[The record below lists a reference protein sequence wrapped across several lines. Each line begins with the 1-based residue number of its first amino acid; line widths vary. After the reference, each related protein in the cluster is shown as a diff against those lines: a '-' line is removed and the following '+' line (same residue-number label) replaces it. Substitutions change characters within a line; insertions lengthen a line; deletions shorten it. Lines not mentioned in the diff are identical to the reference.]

1 METCKHRPRSECKLP
16 QCVYVDTKKRTYCRK
31 ANNTK
36 RVKLNAPRSPKEA
49 PPRIEPTSAMKR
61 SATKKIVRFIQQSR
75 PFLELVCEGSSQCL
89 SLGRHTNEIQ
99 KFFSNFA
106 DFEYVGGRLKKIG
119 KLSGNGFVREVRYA
133 RDGYVAY
140 AILKSNT
147 SSDSDNL
154 AYEYLV
160 GTKFINLMN
169 KQYPCFLS
177 TYGLLYYKDE
187 KAYTTIRDDI
197 NSIYD
202 TREFLQDSLELQT
215 TVDFKK
221 ACLQSQY
228 LTILIQH
235 IHNSITFFDALRDG
249 GDFIKHH
256 MVHVLF
262 ILYHSLASLSKVFTH
277 YDLHTMNVLLL
288 RPYPD
293 KTIQYIYHQK
303 DGTTSFK
310 CPYIPKIIDYGRCF
324 FDSGPVN
331 SKQIYDKV
339 CAVRECGKCG
349 EDYGFT
355 LLSPTRYLEISS
367 QQKNE
372 SHDLKL
378 MYQLDVVMPYVNF
391 GTSTLNQYKKFAAFR
406 QVYKMFSRVKY
417 GVNLPEEHKTNG
429 TVEDTTLHPKG
440 DVVANVTD
448 AYRELKKIVTHKK
461 VMEENNI
468 HQPDA
473 TVAGTLHIY
482 EDGRPMEYFRA

>member
-1 METCKHRPRSECKLP
+1 METCKHLP
-16 QCVYVDTKKRTYCRK
+16 QVQCRLPKCSYVNTQKRKYCRK

-36 RVKLNAPRSPKEA
+36 KVVRKVVK
-49 PPRIEPTSAMKR
+49 EPTSAMKR
-61 SATKKIVRFIQQSR
+61 SATKKIVRFIKQSR
-75 PFLELVCEGSSQCL
+75 PFLQLVCEGSSQCL

-99 KFFSNFA
+99 KFFGNFA
-106 DFEYVGGRLKKIG
+106 NFEYVGGRFKKIG
-119 KLSGNGFVREVRYA
+119 RVSGNGFVREIQYV

-147 SSDSDNL
+147 SMDEDNIPSDNL

-197 NSIYD
+197 DSIYD
-202 TREFLQDSLELQT
+202 TREFLQNSLELQT
-215 TVDFKK
+215 TIDYKK

-228 LTILIQH
+228 LTVLIQH

-256 MVHVLF
+256 MTHVLF
-262 ILYHSLASLSKVFTH
+262 IIYHTLANLSKVFTH

-288 RPYPD
+288 RPYPN
-293 KTIQYIYHQK
+293 KTIQYIYHLK
-303 DGTTSFK
+303 GGTLEFK

-339 CAVRECGKCG
+339 CAVPECGRCG
-349 EDYGFT
+349 DDYGFT
-355 LLSPTRYLEISS
+355 LLSPTRYWGISS

-372 SHDLKL
+372 SHDLRL
-378 MYQLDVVMPYVNF
+378 MYQLDVIMPYVNH
-391 GTSTLNQYKKFAAFR
+391 GKSTLAQYKKFASFR
-406 QVYKMFSRVKY
+406 QVYKMLTRVKY
-417 GVNLPEEHKTNG
+417 GVNMDEDNKTNG

-448 AYRELKKIVTHKK
+448 AYRALQKIVTHKK
-461 VMEENNI
+461 VIEENNKL
-468 HQPDA
+468 D
-473 TVAGTLHIY
+473 TVAGILHVY
-482 EDGRPMEYFRA
+482 EDGRHMEFFRV